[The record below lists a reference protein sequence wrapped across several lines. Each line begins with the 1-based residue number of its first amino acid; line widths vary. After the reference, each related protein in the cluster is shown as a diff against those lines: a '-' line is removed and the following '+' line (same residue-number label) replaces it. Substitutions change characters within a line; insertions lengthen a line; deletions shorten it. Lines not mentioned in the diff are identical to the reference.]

1 MQKDR
6 YGSTALITGASA
18 GIGKSFAYALAKE
31 GFNLVLV
38 ARRKSTLDE
47 IAADITRTYA
57 VKVHVLAQ
65 DLGEKEAADR
75 IIAALDEAGIEIDV
89 LINNAGLG
97 LHQAFA
103 EMSAAQVETMLFLNN
118 FTPVALTHQL
128 LPRMK
133 ARGRGAVIFVSSAAG
148 QAPIPNWAIYS
159 ATKSFLTT
167 FAESLYGE
175 CLGTGVDVL
184 AVLPGDTTTEFR
196 TAGGLDN
203 RFPVP
208 VRTPEQVVATTFRA
222 LGRRPS
228 VVDGFF
234 NLAYVLFARFAPR
247 KGMIAINKFFWRM

>member
-1 MQKDR
+1 MQINK

-18 GIGKSFAYALAKE
+18 GIGKTFAYALAKD

-38 ARRKSTLDE
+38 ARRKSTLEE
-47 IAADITRTYA
+47 ISADLTRTYG
-57 VKVHVLAQ
+57 VQVHILAQ
-65 DLGEKEAADR
+65 DLGQKDAAEQIATALSEAR
-75 IIAALDEAGIEIDV
+75 LEIDV

-97 LHQAFA
+97 LHHAFM
-103 EMSAAQVETMLFLNN
+103 EMSPAQVETMLTLNN
-118 FTPVALTHQL
+118 YTPVALTHKL

-148 QAPIPNWAIYS
+148 QAPIPNWAVYS

-175 CLGTGVDVL
+175 CQGTGVDVL

-196 TAGGLDN
+196 AAGGLEN

-208 VRTPEQVVATTFRA
+208 VRTPEQVVQTTFRA

-247 KGMIAINKFFWRM
+247 KAMIAINKFFWRM